1 MSLVKN
7 TSITLVGSFLANVLA
22 YIFNIYV
29 ARTIGPTSYG
39 VLGTLLAILSIA
51 AWVYSSFFSALTKE
65 TAILL
70 ASGPSGQLVHFYH
83 AARREVIYFLLT
95 LMVLLGMSSGQLTR
109 YFSLPS
115 VSLIFLTA
123 GLICLNGMMFFNQ
136 SIQRGL
142 RQYLEI
148 SIGRILEALIR
159 LGFVFI
165 FLCLSIDL
173 AGVLYAYGV
182 AYGVIFIWTHF
193 QLKHAVPSTDLP
205 QLPMN
210 RSNWYQT
217 GFKIFLSGTIY
228 HLALFG
234 SSLVVQHYFSSTVN
248 GYWTAGINICRITLV
263 FSDSILQVLFPELSG
278 ERDPAKRR
286 FIIRKA
292 ILLMLLITGSAAI
305 LSGLFP
311 EFIIR
316 IFYGNSFDGAIDFL
330 PWQGLMVLVVSMAQ
344 LFFIVLLS
352 KHPDIKSN

>member
-39 VLGTLLAILSIA
+39 VLGTLLAILSLA
-51 AWVYSSFFSALTKE
+51 AWVYNSFFSALTKE

-70 ASGPSGQLVHFYH
+70 AGGPNGQLAHFYH
-83 AARREVIYFLLT
+83 AARNEVIYFLFT
-95 LMVLLGMSSGQLTR
+95 LMVLLGIGSGLLTR

-115 VSLIFLTA
+115 VSLIFLSA
-123 GLICLNGMMFFNQ
+123 GLIGLSGMMLFNQ

-148 SIGRILEALIR
+148 SKGRILEALIR
-159 LGFVFI
+159 LLLVFVFL
-165 FLCLSIDL
+165 FLNMDL
-173 AGVLYAYGV
+173 VGVLYAYGV
-182 AYGVIFIWTHF
+182 AYGAIFLWTHF
-193 QLKHAVPSTDLP
+193 QLKRTIPSTNIP
-205 QLPMN
+205 QLPLN
-210 RSNWYQT
+210 RSKWYQT

-228 HLALFG
+228 QLALFG
-234 SSLVVQHYFSSTVN
+234 SSLVVQHYFSSTTN

-263 FSDSILQVLFPELSG
+263 FSDSVLQVLFPELSG
-278 ERDPAKRR
+278 ERDPVKRR

-292 ILLMLLITGSAAI
+292 ILLMLLITGSSAI
-305 LSGLFP
+305 LCGLFP
-311 EFIIR
+311 EWIIR
-316 IFYGNSFDGAIDFL
+316 IFYGTSFDGAIDFL

-344 LFFIVLLS
+344 LFFTILLS
-352 KHPDIKSN
+352 RHSDKK